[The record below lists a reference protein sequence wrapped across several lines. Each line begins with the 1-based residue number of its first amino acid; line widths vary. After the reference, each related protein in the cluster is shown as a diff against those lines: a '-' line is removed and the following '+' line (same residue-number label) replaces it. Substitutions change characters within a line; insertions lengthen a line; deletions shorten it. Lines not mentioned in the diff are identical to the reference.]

1 MYFNRIPY
9 KTFGRCRDF
18 FIAIQLVCLMVLKTI
33 DAQQIHDVRTADL
46 RKIKTKSDQSD
57 LTYLDSMHATVSDIV
72 ITGNKVTDDDV
83 ILREINL
90 KRGDTVTSARC
101 IEDEQRVN
109 ALGLFAS
116 VDMNPIL
123 QPGNKVKINVKV
135 NEKWYIYPIP
145 EIRLYDGD
153 IRKVSAGLNLRWQNF
168 RGRNENLSV
177 SFGLGY
183 NDFVHASYT
192 VPWIGENL
200 HMFTS
205 VSGGYSVDRNRSM
218 LALGKPNG
226 SRIYGYRDANFDYA
240 NYNAKVTIG
249 KYFTKKFSVY
259 TEGGYTYLRVT
270 QDSIGR
276 TISPEGVDKYMLAGF
291 GLNYDTRNTR
301 EYSTGGYQVHF
312 DYEHFGLLDDNPVNF
327 GRLTLE
333 QRVFLP
339 VDISSDYS
347 IVFAS
352 RLFTSMAIGP
362 QIPIYNHEFLGYGN
376 DFIRGW
382 ASYGFEGENE
392 ITSYNEVRLPVI
404 QPASLRGEDIPV
416 IKSLPYLK
424 KFTYRYGLFFTV
436 FYDIGTVWNGN
447 EHFRSVQFLNGT
459 GIGLNAIL
467 PFGMI
472 GKVEYGFKLERP
484 IIGQI
489 IFGLGA
495 KF

>member
-1 MYFNRIPY
+1 MYSNNYPNS
-9 KTFGRCRDF
+9 GRRGNIGYLIF
-18 FIAIQLVCLMVLKTI
+18 LQLICLFLLEHSYS
-33 DAQQIHDVRTADL
+33 QQIHRVTLKNSSNDSSRHAQQDF
-46 RKIKTKSDQSD
+46 S
-57 LTYLDSMHATVSDIV
+57 YLDSLKATISEIN
-72 ITGNKVTDDDV
+72 ITGNKVTDDDIV
-83 ILREINL
+83 LREMNM
-90 KRGDTVTSARC
+90 KYDDTVTAEKC
-101 IEDEQRVN
+101 NEDLQKLYN
-109 ALGLFAS
+109 LGLFAS
-116 VDMNPIL
+116 VDMNPVL
-123 QPGNKVKINVKV
+123 QPGNKVQMNVIV

-145 EIRLYDGD
+145 EVRLYDGD

-168 RGRNENLSV
+168 RGRNENLSA

-183 NDFVHASYT
+183 NAYVHASYT
-192 VPWIGENL
+192 VPWIGEDL

-205 VSGGYSVDRNRSM
+205 LSGGYSIDRNRSM
-218 LALGKPNG
+218 LVLGRPNG

-240 NYNAKVTIG
+240 NYNARLTIG
-249 KYFTKKFSVY
+249 KYFTKRFSVY
-259 TEGGYTYLRVT
+259 TEGGYTFLRVS

-276 TISPEGVDKYMLAGF
+276 TISPDGVDKYMLGGF

-301 EYSTGGYQVHF
+301 EYSTGGYLVHF

-327 GRLTLE
+327 GRFTLE
-333 QRVFLP
+333 QRGYIP
-339 VDISSDYS
+339 IDISASYS

-376 DFIRGW
+376 EFIRGW
-382 ASYGFEGENE
+382 ASYGFEGENA

-404 QPASLRGEDIPV
+404 QTASLRGEDIPI

-472 GKVEYGFKLERP
+472 GKVEYAFKLERP
-484 IIGQI
+484 VVGQV